1 MRAFP
6 FSRRTREFIRAALR
20 EDLGPGDITTSAVV
34 PPNMLGSARVVAK
47 AAGRLCGVPVFE
59 EVFRLVDP
67 KVVIEWRARD
77 GESLEKDTFIAEL
90 SGRIPSI
97 LTAERTA
104 LNFLQRLSGIAT
116 LTSRFVKAATSGNA
130 RIVDTRKTTPLWR
143 ELEKYAVRIGGGT
156 NHRFG
161 LFDMFLIKDNHI
173 AAAGGVSR
181 AIQATLEFQ
190 AERHLHCAIEVEAR
204 TVEEVKEA
212 LQFPIQRIMLD
223 NMSMSE
229 IETAVA
235 LIGGRCEVEASGG
248 VNLDNVQ
255 SIAASGV
262 EYVSVGALTHSAPAL
277 DLSMLVMGR

>member
-6 FSRRTREFIRAALR
+6 FSRRTRQFIRAALR
-20 EDLGPGDITTSAVV
+20 EDLGPGDITSSAVV
-34 PPNMLGSARVVAK
+34 PPNTLGSARVVAK
-47 AAGRLCGVPVFE
+47 AAGRLCGIPVFE
-59 EVFRLVDP
+59 EVFRLVDR
-67 KVVIEWRARD
+67 KVVIEWRTRD
-77 GESLEKDTFIAEL
+77 GESLEKDTSIAEL
-90 SGRIPSI
+90 SGPIASMLI
-97 LTAERTA
+97 AERTA

-116 LTSRFVKAATSGNA
+116 LTSSFVTAASSSKAK
-130 RIVDTRKTTPLWR
+130 IIDTRKTTPLWR
-143 ELEKYAVRIGGGT
+143 ELEKYAVRVGGGA

-173 AAAGGVSR
+173 AAAGGISR
-181 AIQATLEFQ
+181 AIEATTEFR

-223 NMSMSE
+223 NMSLSE

-235 LIGGRCEVEASGG
+235 LIAGRCEVEVSGG
-248 VNLDNVQ
+248 VNLDNVR

-277 DLSMLVMGR
+277 DLSMLVIRR